1 MELLRRYGL
10 WVAIGLLAI
19 AAFTGLVAE
28 RYAVPI
34 TFFLLGIALL
44 LVLYWE
50 RIRHFDMWALDEWVR
65 TRSRAAGIRD
75 WHSPYYA
82 AEHYGEPEIVAV
94 RNAAAAEM
102 NAIMMELIKNPADGR
117 RRHAAYE
124 AAKARH
130 DQASAAL
137 ERDIHALLAAGTL
150 IAKGL
155 PIEHDV
161 ARAERIIPLA
171 HWRVMRLDLGKAEA
185 AGAGRHYSGILVGRV
200 RTDKAKPDQ
209 ADASGTDHAG
219 TDRTHAAAAARR
231 VDADRSH
238 SRKSA

>member
-50 RIRHFDMWALDEWVR
+50 TIRHFDMWALDEWVR

-117 RRHAAYE
+117 LRHAAYE

-200 RTDKAKPDQ
+200 RTGKADQ
-209 ADASGTDHAG
+209 TGADHAG
-219 TDRTHAAAAARR
+219 TDGAHADAAAGQA
-231 VDADRSH
+231 DADRSH